1 MRIRHFAQ
9 LMEIAR
15 TKEAPRVAVAAA
27 DQPQTL
33 LAAWQARQM
42 DLAYPILVGD
52 EGAIQR
58 IAAQEGL
65 SLDGVDIVHQPQ
77 PRLAAQEAVHLVT
90 DGMADLIMNGRAQPG
105 DLLRA
110 VLARES
116 GLRMGRLLTDVSVF
130 EIPGFDRLIFVS
142 DIGVVISPTLEQ
154 KVGIVQ
160 NAIDVARALGVDPP
174 RVALLSA
181 TEMVSPKIPTSLDA
195 SNLAKMADRGQIKGG
210 IVDGPLALDNAISPQ
225 SAAIKGIQSPVAG
238 QADILIAPDIE
249 TGNLLAKAITYF
261 AGGKMASVVVGARC
275 PLVMPS
281 RADPPESKLV
291 SLALAIV
298 LRGV

>member
-181 TEMVSPKIPTSLDA
+181 TEMVNPKIPTSLDA

>member
-1 MRIRHFAQ
+1 MRIRNFRQ
-9 LMEIAR
+9 LMEAAL
-15 TKEAPRVAVAAA
+15 KEEAPRVAVAAA
-27 DQPQTL
+27 DQIQTL
-33 LAAWQARQM
+33 VAMGQAR
-42 DLAYPILVGD
+42 DLGLAHPILVGN
-52 EGAIQR
+52 EEAMRQ

-65 SLDGVDIVHQPQ
+65 SLKGMDIIHQPQ
-77 PRLAAQEAVHLVT
+77 PRLAAQEAVQLVT

-160 NAIDVARALGVDPP
+160 NAIDEARAMVLEQP

-181 TEMVSPKIPTSLDA
+181 
-195 SNLAKMADRGQIKGG
+195 
-210 IVDGPLALDNAISPQ
+210 
-225 SAAIKGIQSPVAG
+225 
-238 QADILIAPDIE
+238 
-249 TGNLLAKAITYF
+249 
-261 AGGKMASVVVGARC
+261 
-275 PLVMPS
+275 
-281 RADPPESKLV
+281 
-291 SLALAIV
+291 
-298 LRGV
+298 

>member
-1 MRIRHFAQ
+1 MTIRSFAQ
-9 LMEIAR
+9 LMEVAR
-15 TKEAPRVAVAAA
+15 QKEAPRVAVAAA
-27 DQPQTL
+27 DQAQTL
-33 LAAWQARQM
+33 IAVCRAREM
-42 DLAYPILVGD
+42 DLAHPVLVGD
-52 EGAIQR
+52 EKAIR
-58 IAAQEGL
+58 SLAAQEGL
-65 SLDGVDIVHQPQ
+65 SLDGLDLVHQPQ
-77 PRLAAQEAVHLVT
+77 PRLAAQQAVRLVT

-110 VLARES
+110 ALARES

-142 DIGVVISPTLEQ
+142 DIGVIISPTLEQ

-160 NAIDVARALGVDPP
+160 NAIDVARALGVEQP

-181 TEMVSPKIPTSLDA
+181 TEMVNPKIPTSLDA
-195 SNLAKMADRGQIKGG
+195 SNLAKMAERGQIKGG

-298 LRGV
+298 IRGV

>member
-1 MRIRHFAQ
+1 MRICNFQQ

-15 TKEAPRVAVAAA
+15 GRGPQRVAVAAA
-27 DQPQTL
+27 EQPQTL
-33 LAAWQARQM
+33 IALARAHREG
-42 DLAYPILVGD
+42 LAIPILVGD
-52 EGAIQR
+52 EEAVR
-58 IAAQEGL
+58 RVAAAEGL
-65 SLDGVDIVHQPQ
+65 SLEGMEVVHQPL
-77 PRLAAQEAVHLVT
+77 PRLAAKEAVRLVT
-90 DGMADLIMNGRAQPG
+90 EGLADLVMNGRAQPG

-110 VLARES
+110 ALAREG
-116 GLRMGRLLTDVSVF
+116 GLRMGRLLTDVAVF
-130 EIPGFDRLIFVS
+130 EIPGFDRLILVS
-142 DIGVVISPTLEQ
+142 DIGVVISPTLEE

-160 NAIDVARALGVDPP
+160 NAIDAARALGVEQP

-181 TEMVSPKIPTSLDA
+181 TEMVNPKIPTSLDA

-225 SAAIKGIQSPVAG
+225 SAAIKGIRGPVAG

-249 TGNLLAKAITYF
+249 TGNLLAKAITCF

-281 RADPPESKLV
+281 RADPPESKLT
-291 SLALAIV
+291 SLALARVIQ
-298 LRGV
+298 GV

>member
-33 LAAWQARQM
+33 RAAWQARQM

-52 EGAIQR
+52 EEAIQR

-65 SLDGVDIVHQPQ
+65 SLKGMDIVHQPQ
-77 PRLAAQEAVHLVT
+77 PRLAAQEAVYLVA

-110 VLARES
+110 ALARES

-130 EIPGFDRLIFVS
+130 EIPGFERLIFVS
-142 DIGVVISPTLEQ
+142 DIGVIISPTLEQ

-181 TEMVSPKIPTSLDA
+181 TEMVNPKIPTSLDA

-225 SAAIKGIQSPVAG
+225 SAAIKGVQSPVAG

-281 RADPPESKLV
+281 RADPPESKLI

-298 LRGV
+298 IRGV

>member
-1 MRIRHFAQ
+1 MTIRSFAQ
-9 LMEIAR
+9 LVEVAR
-15 TKEAPRVAVAAA
+15 QKEAPRVAVAAA
-27 DQPQTL
+27 DQAQTL
-33 LAAWQARQM
+33 IAICRAREM
-42 DLAYPILVGD
+42 DLARPILVGD
-52 EGAIQR
+52 EEAIR
-58 IAAQEGL
+58 RLAAQEGL
-65 SLDGVDIVHQPQ
+65 SLDGLDLVHQPQ
-77 PRLAAQEAVHLVT
+77 PRLAAQHAVHLVSA
-90 DGMADLIMNGRAQPG
+90 GMADLIMNGRAQPG

-110 VLARES
+110 ALARES
-116 GLRMGRLLTDVSVF
+116 GLRMDRLLTDVSVF

-142 DIGVVISPTLEQ
+142 DIGVIISPTLEQ

-160 NAIDVARALGVDPP
+160 NAIDVARALGVEQP

-181 TEMVSPKIPTSLDA
+181 TEMVNPKIPTSLDA
-195 SNLAKMADRGQIKGG
+195 SNLAKMAERGQIKGG

-261 AGGKMASVVVGARC
+261 ASGKMASVVVGARC

-298 LRGV
+298 IRGV

>member
-1 MRIRHFAQ
+1 VIRNFRQLLEAAQ
-9 LMEIAR
+9 AR
-15 TKEAPRVAVAAA
+15 EPQRVAVAAA

-33 LAAWQARQM
+33 IAISRARDM
-42 DLAYPILVGD
+42 DLAHPILVGD
-52 EGAIQR
+52 EGTVR
-58 IAAQEGL
+58 EMAAAEGL
-65 SLDGVDIVHQPQ
+65 SLDGMKIIHEPQ
-77 PRLAAQEAVHLVT
+77 PRLAAREAVRLAT
-90 DGMADLIMNGRAQPG
+90 DGQATLVMNGRAQPG

-110 VLARES
+110 ALAPES

-130 EIPGFDRLIFVS
+130 EIPGFDRLILVS

-160 NAIDVARALGVDPP
+160 NAIDVARALGVEQP

-181 TEMVSPKIPTSLDA
+181 TEMVDPKIPTSLDA
-195 SNLAKMADRGQIKGG
+195 SNLAKMAERGQIKGG
-210 IVDGPLALDNAISPQ
+210 LVDGPLALDNAISPK
-225 SAAIKGIQSPVAG
+225 SAAIKGIHGPVAG
-238 QADILIAPDIE
+238 QADILITPDIE

-281 RADPPESKLV
+281 RADPPESKLI
-291 SLALAIV
+291 SLALALV
-298 LRGV
+298 LQDV